1 MKRMLLSAVMVLVA
15 AGVPTIAVAA
25 GGAEGKDLCLLASI
39 DCPATADSIL
49 ERIERLKAEV
59 GKGTTVYTRD
69 ELVRLQWKLRDAE
82 QLIETI
88 QYGSG
93 AA

>member
-1 MKRMLLSAVMVLVA
+1 MKRTLLSAVMLFVT
-15 AGVPTIAVAA
+15 AGVPTFATA

-39 DCPATADSIL
+39 DCPTSTDSIL
-49 ERIERLKAEV
+49 ERLDRLKAEI
-59 GKGTTVYTRD
+59 GKGTAVYTSD
-69 ELVRLQWKLRDAE
+69 ELVRLQWKLRDVE
-82 QLIETI
+82 LLIETI

>member
-1 MKRMLLSAVMVLVA
+1 MKRMLMSAVMVLA
-15 AGVPTIAVAA
+15 TAGVPTFAIA
-25 GGAEGKDLCLLASI
+25 AEGKDLCLLASVN
-39 DCPATADSIL
+39 CPAAADSIL
-49 ERIERLKAEV
+49 ERLERLKTEIA
-59 GKGTTVYTRD
+59 KGTAVYTSD
-69 ELVRLQWKLRDAE
+69 ELVRLQWKLRDVQ